1 MFKCSLFFVVFC
13 RELLMLQ
20 PLSQAVLVVTG
31 TGIVAFKDS
40 LQKQGAMKALL
51 WLLSAMPFVGHW
63 IQ

>member
-1 MFKCSLFFVVFC
+1 
-13 RELLMLQ
+13 MLQ